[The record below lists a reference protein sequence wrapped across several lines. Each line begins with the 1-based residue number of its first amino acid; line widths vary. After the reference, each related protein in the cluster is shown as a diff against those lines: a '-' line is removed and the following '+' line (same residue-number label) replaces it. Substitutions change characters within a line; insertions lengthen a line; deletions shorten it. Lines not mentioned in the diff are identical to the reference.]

1 MSQNNNII
9 VAEELTKVY
18 NETTTAVDHLNLEI
32 KKGEIFG
39 LLGPNGAGK
48 STIILMLLGLTE
60 PTSGKISVAGFDS
73 TRQPLKVKS
82 ITGYLPEK
90 VGFYEDMSAY
100 ANLAYTAELNSI
112 PYREIP
118 ERIDEVLDMVNLV
131 KNKKQLV
138 KTFSK
143 GMKQRLGIADVL
155 VKNPKLVIFD
165 EPTEGL
171 DPKVANQMLQT
182 ILDLNREKGITFML
196 SSHQLNL
203 VQKICARVGI
213 MSKGKLVGEGQMDDL
228 GRNLFG
234 GGKYR
239 IEIELAKVPDELI
252 ADIKKI
258 SKVLDI
264 TIDGLKLT
272 VSCDTDLREDISK
285 IIAHAGIIMTKMDMK
300 QDALEEIYLRYFKEE
315 E

>member
-1 MSQNNNII
+1 MSKNNNII

-18 NETTTAVDHLNLEI
+18 NETTTAVDHLNLKI
-32 KKGEIFG
+32 GQGEIFG

-48 STIILMLLGLTE
+48 STVILMLLGLTE
-60 PTSGKISVAGFDS
+60 PTSGTISVAGFDS
-73 TRQPLKVKS
+73 TREPLKVKS

-90 VGFYEDMSAY
+90 IGFYEDMSAY
-100 ANLAYTAELNSI
+100 ANLSYTAELNMV
-112 PYREIP
+112 PYGEIP
-118 ERIDEVLDMVNLV
+118 QRIDEVLSMVNLA

-138 KTFSK
+138 KTYSK

-155 VKNPKLVIFD
+155 VKDPKLVIFD

-182 ILDLNREKGITFML
+182 ILDLNSQKGITFML

-203 VQKICARVGI
+203 VQKICPRVGI
-213 MSKGKLVGEGQMDDL
+213 MSEGKLVGEGTIDDL

-239 IEIELAKVPDELI
+239 IEIELARVPDELI
-252 ADIKKI
+252 ADIKKLPKI
-258 SKVLDI
+258 LGVTVDGEKI
-264 TIDGLKLT
+264 TVT
-272 VSCDTDLREDISK
+272 CDKDLREDISK
-285 IIAHAGIIMTKMDMK
+285 IIAHAGIIMTRMELK

>member
-1 MSQNNNII
+1 MSNNNII
-9 VAEELTKVY
+9 VAEELTKIY

-32 KKGEIFG
+32 KEGEIFG

-60 PTSGKISVAGFDS
+60 PTSGSISVAGFNS
-73 TRQPLKVKS
+73 TREPLKVKS

-100 ANLAYTAELNSI
+100 ANLSYTAELNSI

-118 ERIDEVLDMVNLV
+118 KRIDKVLDMVNLIS
-131 KNKKQLV
+131 NKKQLV
-138 KTFSK
+138 KTYSK

-155 VKNPKLVIFD
+155 IKDPKLVIFD

-203 VQKICARVGI
+203 VQKICVRVGI
-213 MSKGKLVGEGQMDDL
+213 MSKGKLVGEGQTDNI

-239 IEIELAKVPDELI
+239 IEIELAKVPDKLI
-252 ADIKKI
+252 ADIKKVP
-258 SKVLDI
+258 KVLD
-264 TIDGLKLT
+264 TTVDGLKLT

-285 IIAHAGIIMTKMDMK
+285 VIAHAGIIMTRMELK